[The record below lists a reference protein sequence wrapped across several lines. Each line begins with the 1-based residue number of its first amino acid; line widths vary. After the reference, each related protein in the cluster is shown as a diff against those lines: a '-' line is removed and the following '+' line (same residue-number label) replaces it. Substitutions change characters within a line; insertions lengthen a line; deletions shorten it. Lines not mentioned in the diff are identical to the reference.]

1 MTQVCD
7 ATRLRVKRRVRTPIG
22 YGSKELDVDAA
33 GRLLA
38 FRTADTGSRCSR
50 LSVDVRRRYEAFRVE
65 A

>member
-1 MTQVCD
+1 MRRD
-7 ATRLRVKRRVRTPIG
+7 AVTCQAASSNPDRLRVKA
-22 YGSKELDVDAA
+22 LDVDAA

-50 LSVDVRRRYEAFRVE
+50 LSVDVRRRYGAFRVE